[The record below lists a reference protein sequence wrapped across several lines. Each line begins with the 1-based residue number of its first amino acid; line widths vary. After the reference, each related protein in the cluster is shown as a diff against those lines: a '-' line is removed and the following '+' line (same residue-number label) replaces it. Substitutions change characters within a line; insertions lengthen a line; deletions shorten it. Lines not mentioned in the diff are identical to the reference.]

1 MMEGNFAWSTLDQ
14 EEIEKL
20 WAAESPYFFSK
31 RMRRKSDIKK
41 ILFKKKNKKKIE
53 IETARKFRLFCD
65 QKY

>member
-20 WAAESPYFFSK
+20 WAVESPYFSSK

-41 ILFKKKNKKKIE
+41 ILFQKKKKKNWNRDGKKV
-53 IETARKFRLFCD
+53 
-65 QKY
+65 

>member
-41 ILFKKKNKKKIE
+41 ILFQKKTKKKLK
-53 IETARKFRLFCD
+53 
-65 QKY
+65 